1 MKKVLAAAVVLW
13 FFAQTGQSQIGLS
26 PVQDYINKT
35 TTLNNILSNKRA
47 TDMSQ
52 KAMKGKSVG
61 AAKGKTATT
70 ATKAAVQPTVF
81 KTSASI
87 LPQTLSKGGNNE
99 TKFFESLLDLYK
111 QTAAKDGFP
120 ANDLAY
126 AAEYFVV
133 NNYHIYN
140 DLMALPY
147 EKDPWAKRGKNMTER
162 LTLINQ
168 KKQLMVTL
176 YQERAI
182 YDQFRETLGAN
193 PQIAKMT
200 DAQKQEMAEM
210 LAITFGVAYTAYMK
224 GIDDDDDRTAEKG
237 RQLAKQGLEKLLG
250 VSVDQIKISNKGLE
264 L

>member
-1 MKKVLAAAVVLW
+1 MKKVLAAAIVLW
-13 FFAQTGQSQIGLS
+13 FLAQTGQAQIGLS

-52 KAMKGKSVG
+52 KAMKGKSG
-61 AAKGKTATT
+61 AGAKSKTVTT
-70 ATKAAVQPTVF
+70 VKAAPQPTVF
-81 KTSASI
+81 KDSASI
-87 LPQTLSKGGNNE
+87 LPQALAKSGN
-99 TKFFESLLDLYK
+99 TDARFFESLLTIYR

-140 DLMALPY
+140 DLMELPY
-147 EKDPWAKRGKNMTER
+147 EKDPWAKRGRDMAER
-162 LTLINQ
+162 ITLINQ
-168 KKQLMVTL
+168 KKQLMVTM

-182 YDQFRETLGAN
+182 YSQFKSILGAN
-193 PQIAKMT
+193 PQILKMT
-200 DAQKQEMAEM
+200 DIQKQEMAEM

-224 GIDDDDDRTAEKG
+224 GINENDERMTEKA
-237 RQLAKQGLEKLLG
+237 RQLARQGLEKLLG
-250 VSVDQIKISNKGLE
+250 VSVNQIKISNKGLE